1 MFGPRDRRATGIHIV
16 DNTLRIVELGR
27 IGPVRT
33 LHALARKELSG
44 SFAPTYLASDE
55 LRRELA
61 ETLRQIGAERGIR
74 FDHPFIALNERAF
87 YFKRYPLLQANRRT
101 NREHL
106 LWETRQFL
114 AAEPDE
120 YGIDFTLT
128 SYDGFVVAARRQLLE
143 LYVDAFAQAG
153 VMDLDFDIAPFAL
166 YNLSESI
173 ALGAAGQSGLLL
185 DISPPTG
192 WAILLRDGELAAVS
206 TCSWEHGA
214 DTDQCFAHLE
224 EGIARLLEEGGDMEW
239 PQHLWIAGAA
249 TPESDWET
257 RLPARFSITGGR
269 LDPFQGMD
277 TSPVEEADPSLLE
290 SGSEFAVATGLAF
303 RGLYS

>member
-27 IGPVRT
+27 IGQVRT
-33 LHALARKELSG
+33 LHALARKELSF

-55 LRRELA
+55 FCRELA
-61 ETLRQIGAERGIR
+61 ETLRQLGTESGIR

-87 YFKRYPLLQANRRT
+87 YFKRCSLLQASRRT

-106 LWETRQFL
+106 FWEARQFL
-114 AAEPDE
+114 AAESDE
-120 YGIDFTLT
+120 YSIDSVLT
-128 SYDGFVVAARRQLLE
+128 PYGGFVVAARRQLLE
-143 LYVDAFAQAG
+143 LYVDAFAPAG
-153 VMDLDFDIAPFAL
+153 VVDLDFDIAPFAL
-166 YNLSESI
+166 YNLLESI
-173 ALGAAGQSGLLL
+173 ALVGGEQSGLLL

-206 TCSWEHGA
+206 ACSWEHGA

-224 EGIARLLEEGGDMEW
+224 ENLARLLEEGGDMEW

-249 TPESDWET
+249 ALESDWET
-257 RLPARFSITGGR
+257 RLPARFSMTGQR
-269 LDPFQGMD
+269 LDPFKDMD
-277 TSPVEEADPSLLE
+277 TSPVEETDPSLLE

-303 RGLYS
+303 RGLYP